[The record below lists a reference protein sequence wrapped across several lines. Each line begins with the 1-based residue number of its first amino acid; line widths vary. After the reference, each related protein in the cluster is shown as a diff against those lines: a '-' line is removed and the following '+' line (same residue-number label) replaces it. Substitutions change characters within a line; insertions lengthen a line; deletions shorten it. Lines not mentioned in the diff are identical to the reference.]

1 VQLVVLEQLKITQG
15 GEEEQEDHIIGAEG
29 VYTICSLVTMSIKQ
43 ANQSQILMHQ
53 LMKKRFKITQNA
65 LADDV

>member
-15 GEEEQEDHIIGAEG
+15 GEQEHIIGAEG